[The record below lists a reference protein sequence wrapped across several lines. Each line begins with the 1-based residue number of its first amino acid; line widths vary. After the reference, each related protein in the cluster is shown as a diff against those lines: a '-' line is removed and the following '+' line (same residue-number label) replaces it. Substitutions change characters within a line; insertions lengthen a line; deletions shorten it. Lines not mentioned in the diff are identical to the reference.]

1 MIKEQEYFTEADI
14 LISPNKATRIG
25 CVVSKTG
32 VTANDNGEYVVKAGT
47 PLYGTDV
54 GMNRETALTIAAT
67 GVTGSETKPQGIL
80 YKNVPFESGETT
92 ANGVLVID
100 GTVDYLKLDST
111 VQTLITTTVKT
122 ALPTIHFVKGRK
134 D

>member
-1 MIKEQEYFTEADI
+1 MVNEQEYFTDAEI

-32 VTANDNGEYVVKAGT
+32 VTATDGKYVVKAGT

-54 GMNRETALTIAAT
+54 GFNRETALTVAPT
-67 GVTGSETKPQGIL
+67 GSAGSETTAQGIL
-80 YKNVPFESGETT
+80 YKNVVFKNGAST
-92 ANGVLVID
+92 ANGTLVIV
-100 GTVDYLKLDST
+100 GTVDYLKLDTS
-111 VQTLITTTVKT
+111 VQSLITTTIKT
-122 ALPTIHFVKGRK
+122 ALPSVHFINGRK

>member
-1 MIKEQEYFTEADI
+1 MVKKQEYFTDADI

-32 VTANDNGEYVVKAGT
+32 VTATEDGKYVVYAGT

-54 GMNRETALTIAAT
+54 GANRETALTISSSSGTAQ
-67 GVTGSETKPQGIL
+67 GVL
-80 YKNVPFESGETT
+80 YKTVVFDDDAST
-92 ANGVLVID
+92 ANGTLVIV
-100 GTVDYLKLDST
+100 GTVDYLKLDTS
-111 VQTLITTTVKT
+111 VQTLITTDVKT
-122 ALPTIHFVKGRK
+122 ALVGVHFVNGRA